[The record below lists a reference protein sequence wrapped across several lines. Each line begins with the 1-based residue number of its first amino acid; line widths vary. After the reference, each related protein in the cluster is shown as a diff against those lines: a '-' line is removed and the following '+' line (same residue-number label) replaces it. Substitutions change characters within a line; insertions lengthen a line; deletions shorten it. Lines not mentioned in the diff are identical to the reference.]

1 MKKVL
6 LTLVF
11 GLFFTAF
18 SIAQTS
24 TEKSKK
30 EFTVAKE
37 KVAEYQCPMDCEKGK
52 TYDKAGSCPVCKM
65 DLKVKSAKKAKGCC
79 AGKKAKASSCNG
91 KKKSSCGSKK
101 AKASSCNGK
110 KKSSCGSKKAK
121 ASSCAG
127 KKKSSCGSKK

>member
-24 TEKSKK
+24 TEKSKE
-30 EFTVAKE
+30 EFTTAKE
-37 KVAEYQCPMDCEKGK
+37 KVAEYQCSMDCEKGK

-79 AGKKAKASSCNG
+79 AGKKAKASSCG
-91 KKKSSCGSKK
+91 D
-101 AKASSCNGK
+101 
-110 KKSSCGSKKAK
+110 KKAK

-127 KKKSSCGSKK
+127 KKKPSCGSKK